1 MREQRACGPPLEEG
15 SGKCGVTLD
24 SATPFAG
31 EDEAVVL
38 FLGDRVNSQW
48 QDLAELP
55 SRAWKWRASFVS
67 SAERISSPFRSGVH
81 CFTDNGSSRCV
92 ATPATAQVP
101 PSCKGLSKL
110 ACGISVSAQA
120 AAVFV
125 GRQQRK
131 NAV

>member
-24 SATPFAG
+24 SATPFAR

-55 SRAWKWRASFVS
+55 SRAWK
-67 SAERISSPFRSGVH
+67 
-81 CFTDNGSSRCV
+81 
-92 ATPATAQVP
+92 
-101 PSCKGLSKL
+101 
-110 ACGISVSAQA
+110 
-120 AAVFV
+120 
-125 GRQQRK
+125 
-131 NAV
+131 